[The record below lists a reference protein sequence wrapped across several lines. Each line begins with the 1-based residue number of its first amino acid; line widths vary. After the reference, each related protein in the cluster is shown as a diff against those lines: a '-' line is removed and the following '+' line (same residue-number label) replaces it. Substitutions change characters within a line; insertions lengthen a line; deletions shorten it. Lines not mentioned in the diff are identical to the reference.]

1 MRTRRIVSPARG
13 EPYGDRPSASVMVPP
28 VRLAAS
34 DEVHGLPPVCTK
46 PAPLTTPAHPV
57 DCDVL
62 GGMTPLFGRERRS
75 QHSFRGQGSGRAS
88 HVSVLSLAPE
98 TVDGT
103 KDELVQS
110 RRWWI
115 LGVLCICLMVVVIDN
130 TILNVALPS
139 MQEQLHA
146 SQSQEQWFIDAYTLV
161 FAALLFTGG
170 VAGDRWGRRLVLLAG
185 MAIFGGAS
193 LLSAFATSPAML
205 IGSRAVMGIGGALVQ
220 PATLSI
226 IQNTFKPAERG
237 KAIGLWAGITGLA
250 VAIGPIGGGAL
261 LLHFWWGSVF
271 LVNVP
276 FVVVGVAAIALLVT
290 ESRDPDP
297 RGVDPLGILL
307 SIAGLFALV
316 FGIIRGGDDSFGD
329 PLSYGA
335 IVLGVVVLIVFVLV
349 ERRAENPSLDIAL
362 FRFPAFS
369 AACAALT
376 MAFFALFGVTFFLT
390 FYLQFA
396 RGYSPFQAGLRL
408 LPVALALVS
417 FAPRSDALVRRI
429 GAKATCAGGLLLVAT
444 AFAIYQL
451 IELHTNIWVLE
462 GLLFLQGTG
471 MANIIAPATNS
482 LLSVVPQAKAGAG
495 AAVNNTVRQVG
506 GALGVAVIGTVL
518 ATTYSGHLG
527 HALDPLP
534 PQAQSIAKQS
544 IGATVQIAQRA
555 PAQVRQAIV
564 APADRAYVHAMHDAA
579 YVSCGAALV
588 GAIAVLVWLP
598 GRPRRVRASD
608 S

>member
-1 MRTRRIVSPARG
+1 
-13 EPYGDRPSASVMVPP
+13 
-28 VRLAAS
+28 
-34 DEVHGLPPVCTK
+34 
-46 PAPLTTPAHPV
+46 
-57 DCDVL
+57 
-62 GGMTPLFGRERRS
+62 
-75 QHSFRGQGSGRAS
+75 
-88 HVSVLSLAPE
+88 
-98 TVDGT
+98 
-103 KDELVQS
+103 
-110 RRWWI
+110 
-115 LGVLCICLMVVVIDN
+115 
-130 TILNVALPS
+130 
-139 MQEQLHA
+139 
-146 SQSQEQWFIDAYTLV
+146 
-161 FAALLFTGG
+161 
-170 VAGDRWGRRLVLLAG
+170 
-185 MAIFGGAS
+185 
-193 LLSAFATSPAML
+193 
-205 IGSRAVMGIGGALVQ
+205 VQ

-226 IQNTFKPAERG
+226 IQNTFKASERG

-271 LVNVP
+271 LVNAP
-276 FVVVGVAAIALLVT
+276 FVAVGVALIALLVP

-297 RGVDPLGILL
+297 REVDPLGILL

-316 FGIIRGGDDSFGD
+316 YGIIRGGDTSFGD
-329 PLSYGA
+329 PLSYGG
-335 IVLGVVVLIVFVLV
+335 IVLGVVVLTVFVLV
-349 ERRAENPSLDIAL
+349 ERRADNPSLDIAL

-390 FYLQFA
+390 FYLQFV
-396 RGYSPFQAGLRL
+396 RDYSPFQAGLRL
-408 LPVALALVS
+408 LPVAVALLF

-451 IELHTNIWVLE
+451 IQVDTNIWVLE
-462 GLLFLQGTG
+462 ALLFLQGTG
-471 MANIIAPATNS
+471 MANVIAPATNS

-518 ATTYSGHLG
+518 ATSYSGHLG
-527 HALDPLP
+527 HTLDRLP
-534 PQAQSIAKQS
+534 PHAQSVAKQS
-544 IGATVQIAQRA
+544 IGATVQIAGRA
-555 PAQVRQAIV
+555 PAQVRQSIV
-564 APADRAYVHAMHDAA
+564 GPADRAYVHAMHDAA

-598 GRPRRVRASD
+598 GREPRRRRARAND

>member
-1 MRTRRIVSPARG
+1 
-13 EPYGDRPSASVMVPP
+13 VP
-28 VRLAAS
+28 
-34 DEVHGLPPVCTK
+34 
-46 PAPLTTPAHPV
+46 
-57 DCDVL
+57 
-62 GGMTPLFGRERRS
+62 
-75 QHSFRGQGSGRAS
+75 
-88 HVSVLSLAPE
+88 VLSLAPE
-98 TVDGT
+98 TRDGT
-103 KDELVQS
+103 IDELVQQ
-110 RRWWI
+110 RRWWT

-139 MQEQLHA
+139 MQEQLGA

-170 VAGDRWGRRLVLLAG
+170 VAGDRWGRRRVLLIG
-185 MAIFGGAS
+185 MAVFGAAS
-193 LLSAFATSPAML
+193 AASAFATTPAML

-226 IQNTFKPAERG
+226 IQNTFKPGERG
-237 KAIGLWAGITGLA
+237 RAIGIWAGITGLA

-261 LLHFWWGSVF
+261 LLWFWWGSVF

-276 FVVVGVAAIALLVT
+276 FVVVGLVAIAVLVP
-290 ESRDPDP
+290 ESRDPEP
-297 RGVDPLGILL
+297 HRVDPLGIVL

-316 FGIIRGGDDSFGD
+316 YGIIRGGDESFTD

-335 IVLGVVVLIVFVLV
+335 ILVGIAILAVFVRI
-349 ERRAENPSLDIAL
+349 ERRMDNPSLDISL

-376 MAFFALFGVTFFLT
+376 LAFFALFGVTFFLT

-396 RGYSPFQAGLRL
+396 RDYSPFQAGLRL
-408 LPVALALVS
+408 LPVALALAF

-429 GAKATCAGGLLLVAT
+429 GAKATCAGGLLLVAA

-451 IELHTNIWVLE
+451 IQLQTNIWLLE

-471 MANIIAPATNS
+471 MANVVAPATNS

-518 ATTYSGHLG
+518 ASTYGHHLG
-527 HALDPLP
+527 HALDPLT
-534 PQAQSIAKQS
+534 PQARAVAEQS
-544 IGATVQIAQRA
+544 IGATVQVAQRM
-555 PAQVRQAIV
+555 PAHVRGAIV
-564 APADRAYVHAMHDAA
+564 GPAGHAYVAAMHDAA

-588 GAIAVLVWLP
+588 GAVAVLIWLP
-598 GRPRRVRASD
+598 GRSPRPGRRRRGRGALEAACPATGS
-608 S
+608 

>member
-1 MRTRRIVSPARG
+1 
-13 EPYGDRPSASVMVPP
+13 
-28 VRLAAS
+28 
-34 DEVHGLPPVCTK
+34 
-46 PAPLTTPAHPV
+46 
-57 DCDVL
+57 
-62 GGMTPLFGRERRS
+62 
-75 QHSFRGQGSGRAS
+75 
-88 HVSVLSLAPE
+88 
-98 TVDGT
+98 
-103 KDELVQS
+103 
-110 RRWWI
+110 
-115 LGVLCICLMVVVIDN
+115 MVVVIDN

-170 VAGDRWGRRLVLLAG
+170 VAGDRWGRRRLLLIG
-185 MAIFGGAS
+185 MTVFGGAS
-193 LLSAFATSPAML
+193 MLSAFSTSPAML

-271 LVNVP
+271 LVNAP
-276 FVVVGVAAIALLVT
+276 FVLVGVVAIALLVP

-297 RGVDPLGILL
+297 REIDPLGIML
-307 SIAGLFALV
+307 SIGGLFALV
-316 FGIIRGGDDSFGD
+316 YGIIRGGDESFGD
-329 PLSYGA
+329 PLPYGA
-335 IVLGVVVLIVFVLV
+335 IVLGLVLLAVFVFV
-349 ERRAENPSLDIAL
+349 ERRADNPSLDISL

-376 MAFFALFGVTFFLT
+376 LAFFALFGVTFFLT

-396 RGYSPFQAGLRL
+396 RDYSPFQAGLRL
-408 LPVALALVS
+408 LPVALALVF
-417 FAPRSDALVRRI
+417 FAPRSDAVVRRI
-429 GAKATCAGGLLLVAT
+429 GAKATCAGGLLLVAA

-451 IELHTNIWVLE
+451 IQMHTNIWVLE
-462 GLLFLQGTG
+462 LLLFMQGTG
-471 MANIIAPATNS
+471 MANVIAPATNS

-495 AAVNNTVRQVG
+495 AAVNNTVRQIG

-518 ATTYSGHLG
+518 ATTYGGHLG
-527 HALDPLP
+527 HALDKLP

-544 IGATVQIAQRA
+544 IGATVQIAQHA
-555 PAQVRQAIV
+555 PPQVRQSV
-564 APADRAYVHAMHDAA
+564 VGPADRAYVHAMHDAA
-579 YVSCGAALV
+579 YVSCGAALL

-598 GRPRRVRASD
+598 GRPKRRRARAND
-608 S
+608 